1 MLRWHR
7 AVQYRLVDG
16 IHRARW
22 AKKFALSLHAR
33 TQPFAPKNVMDER
46 ERSEHA
52 RPSIT
57 FFGLPSTLGGPE
69 LQAITGCIRD
79 MAARTFRCRRPQ
91 CLPCAVEDRAPSAP
105 RDPDAKDAK
114 DARDRQRASRR
125 FRVSRTRK
133 PCLVGFTLAHACPQ
147 SCALA
152 ALAARVAGRTARE
165 EKTRSQ
171 QKRDYSSRDDAR
183 GANVRVQRQGPV
195 IAQPVRG

>member
-16 IHRARW
+16 IHRARR
-22 AKKFALSLHAR
+22 AKRFALSLHAR

-69 LQAITGCIRD
+69 LQAITVCIRD
-79 MAARTFRCRRPQ
+79 TAARTFRCRRPQ

-114 DARDRQRASRR
+114 DALDRQQAVALVYAAQGKPVFSASPWRMPARSHALLRPLPLVLPDAPPERRRRATSRS
-125 FRVSRTRK
+125 VTTAAGTM
-133 PCLVGFTLAHACPQ
+133 PVGPTF
-147 SCALA
+147 
-152 ALAARVAGRTARE
+152 E
-165 EKTRSQ
+165 
-171 QKRDYSSRDDAR
+171 SS
-183 GANVRVQRQGPV
+183 GRVQSSPSQ
-195 IAQPVRG
+195 